1 MVEVSLCGTVAGI
14 CFMLELLNYNFFG
27 LKTLTSFII
36 SSPRKNFG
44 IPAAQSYIT
53 EKFFANSKKNFSP

>member
-36 SSPRKNFG
+36 STPKNFG
-44 IPAAQSYIT
+44 ILAAQTYIT
-53 EKFFANSKKNFSP
+53 EKFSANSKKNFSQ